1 VHDVIVEVESSVA
14 RRSRHVVDDALR
26 GPAADDVDL
35 VDRRRQLTLDDRRPA
50 DVPQT
55 QRQRR
60 HVDVEHRV
68 TAVSAVRHLQA
79 TSLDVRPHRRRSRVN
94 VHSPSNTWFPGPTR
108 VHIPN
113 GISIGSA
120 VLQGS
125 LL

>member
-1 VHDVIVEVESSVA
+1 VHDVIVEVESTVG

-26 GPAADDVDL
+26 GPAADDVDP
-35 VDRRRQLTLDDRRPA
+35 VDRRRHLTLDDRRPA

-68 TAVSAVRHLQA
+68 SAVSTVGHLPA
-79 TSLDVRPHRRRSRVN
+79 TSFDVRPHRRRSRVN
-94 VHSPSNTWFPGPTR
+94 VHRLSNTWFPEPTR